1 MKKLILICFSI
12 ILFNSCVSTK
22 TFHEVENRYANLK
35 MDNKSITE
43 KNKLLSKSN
52 DSIVQLLSLK
62 SSLYKL
68 TSDSLEIL
76 KADLK
81 SLKLNYASLESK
93 SDSDIKSRIIENNNL
108 IDSLSKVRYKLTT
121 GLKRVLELEKLVLE
135 KEKKLSLL
143 RKKVSDAL
151 LNFEGNG
158 LKVDQRN
165 GRVYVSMENKLLF
178 ESGSWRV
185 QPEGKKAIKKLSNV
199 LAANP
204 EINVLIE
211 GHTDNVPYS
220 GEGMI
225 KSNWDLSTKRATEI
239 TQLILKNQL
248 IIAKNITAAGRGE
261 FFPIAP
267 NSNEKGRSANRRI
280 EIILTPQLDEI
291 NKLLE
296 NIN

>member
-43 KNKLLSKSN
+43 KNKLLNKSN

-108 IDSLSKVRYKLTT
+108 IDSLSKVRYKLST
-121 GLKRVLELEKLVLE
+121 GLKRVLEL
-135 KEKKLSLL
+135 
-143 RKKVSDAL
+143 
-151 LNFEGNG
+151 
-158 LKVDQRN
+158 
-165 GRVYVSMENKLLF
+165 
-178 ESGSWRV
+178 
-185 QPEGKKAIKKLSNV
+185 
-199 LAANP
+199 
-204 EINVLIE
+204 
-211 GHTDNVPYS
+211 
-220 GEGMI
+220 
-225 KSNWDLSTKRATEI
+225 
-239 TQLILKNQL
+239 
-248 IIAKNITAAGRGE
+248 
-261 FFPIAP
+261 
-267 NSNEKGRSANRRI
+267 
-280 EIILTPQLDEI
+280 
-291 NKLLE
+291 
-296 NIN
+296 